1 MPPPRPRLTV
11 RVGVAGHRWDKLKR
25 QHADAIRERR
35 RPVPGNQLNE
45 PFVDG
50 EQTHWQRG
58 PGGGPNHAALDQ
70 PRDSPRV
77 IGHHDP
83 IADHRRSRID
93 PENRHASA
101 SAIVAVSMSKLANTL
116 ETSSCS
122 SSISISLISLTASSP
137 STRTVFFG
145 TIAISADSTA

>member
-1 MPPPRPRLTV
+1 M
-11 RVGVAGHRWDKLKR
+11 
-25 QHADAIRERR
+25 
-35 RPVPGNQLNE
+35 PGNQLGK
-45 PFVDG
+45 PFVDR
-50 EQTHWQRG
+50 EQTHGQRG
-58 PGGGPNHAALDQ
+58 PGGGPNYSALDQ
-70 PRDSPRV
+70 PRDSSRL

-83 IADHRRSRID
+83 IADHRRARID

-101 SAIVAVSMSKLANTL
+101 SAIVALSMSKLANTL

-122 SSISISLISLTASSP
+122 SSISINLISLTASSP